1 MHVLPARSG
10 YYEVAVH
17 PRGKLYRCY
26 FNVQTGKWDAYYP
39 ADRQALTGWRGMDVE
54 SAARIEGYSP
64 ADMERLWP
72 PYFKEAT

>member
-1 MHVLPARSG
+1 
-10 YYEVAVH
+10 
-17 PRGKLYRCY
+17 
-26 FNVQTGKWDAYYP
+26 
-39 ADRQALTGWRGMDVE
+39 MDVE